1 MIARFLSFFIPV
13 TIKKFPSKINS
24 TLEVT
29 WNNGKLVLDTP
40 HTNYSYGNL
49 QKILRRG
56 LRAIGFT
63 KVKQL
68 DSVLILGLGAGS
80 VIDTLRNEIGYT
92 NKITSIELDPAV
104 IEVGKKFF
112 QLDQFDNHD
121 IITVDVFEFALK
133 NTRQYDLIILD
144 IFQDADMPNFLF
156 EKYFI
161 DHLKR
166 MFAVGSTLLFNTIA
180 LNSQQN
186 ARNTAYIEHFD
197 RDEYHVKRLSKI
209 QNHNEIIIIKKL

>member
-13 TIKKFPSKINS
+13 TIKKIPSKINS

-63 KVKQL
+63 KIKEM

-80 VIDTLRNEIGYT
+80 VVDTLRNEIGYT
-92 NKITSIELDPAV
+92 NKITSIELDHAV

-112 QLDQFDNHD
+112 QLEQFDNHE
-121 IITVDVFEFALK
+121 ILTIDVFEFALK
-133 NTRQYDLIILD
+133 NTLQYDLIILD
-144 IFQDADMPNFLF
+144 VFQDAQMPNFLF

-161 DHLKR
+161 DHLKM
-166 MFAVGSTLLFNTIA
+166 MFASGSTLLFNTIT
-180 LNSQQN
+180 LNPEHN
-186 ARNTAYIEHFD
+186 HRNTMYIEQFD